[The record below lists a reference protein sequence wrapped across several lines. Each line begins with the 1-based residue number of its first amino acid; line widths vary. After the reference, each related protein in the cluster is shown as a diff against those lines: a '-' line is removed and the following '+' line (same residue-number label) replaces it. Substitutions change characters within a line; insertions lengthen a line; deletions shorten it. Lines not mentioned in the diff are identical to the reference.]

1 MGLLGLLGGKTRVQ
15 FIQNDFTV
23 IQFDASMKEKHSRE
37 SPPTE
42 FPIEDGSVISDYILL
57 KPFQLDLTGIISD
70 TPIGD
75 AQGLIT
81 EVATTAVSSLV
92 PPVGL
97 VAAGI
102 AAKAGVS
109 LFQAL
114 SGSKNPSVA
123 AYGQLLQLQQNAE
136 SFDVL
141 TSLYRYP
148 SMWIRSISVPRDA
161 ETANILLFD
170 VSVVQLQLVKPQS
183 VDLKIFADPSLAS
196 KIGELGQQE
205 SQLSSRFKQGFDDA
219 GKAVKAVTGGVL
231 GG

>member
-1 MGLLGLLGGKTRVQ
+1 MGLLGLLGGKQRVQ

-23 IQFDASMKEKHSRE
+23 IQLDASMKETHSRE

-42 FPIEDGSVISDYILL
+42 FPIEDGSVISDYVLL
-57 KPFQLDLTGIISD
+57 KPFQLELTGIISD
-70 TPIGD
+70 TPVGD
-75 AQGLIT
+75 VQGLLT
-81 EVATTAVSSLV
+81 EVATSSVASLV

-97 VAAGI
+97 IAAGVAAQ
-102 AAKAGVS
+102 AGVS
-109 LFQAL
+109 LFRAL
-114 SGSKNPSVA
+114 SGSKSPSIA
-123 AYGQLLQLQQNAE
+123 AYGQLLQLQQNAQ

-148 SMWIRSISVPRDA
+148 SMWIKSISVPRDA
-161 ETANILLFD
+161 ESANILLFT
-170 VSVVQLQLVKPQS
+170 VSLIQLQLVTPQS
-183 VDLKIFADPSLAS
+183 VNLKIFADPSLAS

-205 SQLSSRFKQGFDDA
+205 SQLSSQFKQGYDDA